1 MFQILGTDDAVNA
14 CDCCGK
20 SGLKRTVVVLV
31 DGETL
36 HYGSTCATRHTG
48 LTGKEI
54 TAEIKA
60 ARDGRV
66 AAATKELRGSAEYL
80 ALEARLAEARR
91 AGVAPG
97 RAFKD
102 FVAATAA
109 EERRKRAELAERFG
123 LSPAELVA

>member
-20 SGLKRTVVVLV
+20 SGLKMTVIVLV

-48 LTGKEI
+48 LTGREI
-54 TAEIKA
+54 TAEVKA
-60 ARDGRV
+60 RRDGRV
-66 AAATKELRGSAEYL
+66 AAATKALRGSAEYL
-80 ALEARLAEARR
+80 AHEAKLAEARR

-109 EERRKRAELAERFG
+109 AECQKRAEIAEAFG
-123 LSPAELVA
+123 LAPSELVA